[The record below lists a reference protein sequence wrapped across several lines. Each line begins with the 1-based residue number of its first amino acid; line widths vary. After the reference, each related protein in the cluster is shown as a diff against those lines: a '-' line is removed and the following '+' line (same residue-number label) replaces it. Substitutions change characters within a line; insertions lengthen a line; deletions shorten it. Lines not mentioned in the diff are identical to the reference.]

1 MSERKLATIRR
12 IAEVKAIEG
21 ADKIVAYR
29 VDVWFVVDSKDKYQV
44 NDLVVY
50 CEPDSWIP
58 HSIAPFL
65 TKPDQFP
72 KVYKG
77 VEGQK
82 LRTIRLKGQLS
93 QGLLLP
99 INVLAIQTN
108 SGSYL
113 GQWDGFEGHDVTERL
128 GIQKWEADIP
138 AQLQGQMKGSFPS
151 FIRKT
156 DQERIQNMHN
166 LQQYQDTLFEVTEK
180 LEGSSISIFFN
191 NGEFGVCSRNVELK
205 DDGANTFWRVTKQY
219 GLEEKLRSLG
229 RNIAIQGELIG
240 PNIQGNIYKLQAP
253 DFYVFDMFDI
263 DKQEYLSASE
273 RIELSVGTLSLK
285 HTPVIGHLKG
295 LDSTQAYLDL
305 SEGKSVLN
313 PNQEREGL
321 VFKALDGSF
330 SFKVISNRY
339 LLKQKD

>member
-1 MSERKLATIRR
+1 MSERKLASIRR
-12 IAEVKAIEG
+12 ISEVKAIEG

-29 VDVWFVVDSKDKYQV
+29 VDGWFVVDSKDKYQV

-72 KVYKG
+72 KVYKD

-99 INVLAIQTN
+99 TFKVPNQPHIVCVQDT
-108 SGSYL
+108 
-113 GQWDGFEGHDVTERL
+113 DGIPLPFVEGDDVSSAL

-138 AQLQGQMKGSFPS
+138 AQLQGQTKGSFPS
-151 FIRKT
+151 FIHKT
-156 DQERIQNMHN
+156 DQERIQNIRN

-191 NGEFGVCSRNVELK
+191 NGEFGVCSRNV
-205 DDGANTFWRVTKQY
+205 
-219 GLEEKLRSLG
+219 
-229 RNIAIQGELIG
+229 
-240 PNIQGNIYKLQAP
+240 
-253 DFYVFDMFDI
+253 
-263 DKQEYLSASE
+263 
-273 RIELSVGTLSLK
+273 
-285 HTPVIGHLKG
+285 
-295 LDSTQAYLDL
+295 
-305 SEGKSVLN
+305 
-313 PNQEREGL
+313 
-321 VFKALDGSF
+321 
-330 SFKVISNRY
+330 
-339 LLKQKD
+339 